1 MITPKILENNKQIT
15 LYLSNWLYNSG
26 LLGLYRILEFAK
38 TNFTLT
44 EYSLTINIEDL
55 KKIHTAFFE
64 FYIKKYL
71 LENLPN
77 KIISNLPK
85 SIKSKNKIKEIKS
98 IIINFLE
105 NTINYIPN
113 IQEYLE
119 NIENTLNDIENL
131 IIKQL
136 SDLND
141 SDNKLI
147 LQKLKPKETIEKEI
161 QKIKNFNLLGYFQGF
176 YFNKSILASPSNQKL
191 QLNQKLEKFYQEY
204 LKDITYTQNNLNSD
218 KYYTCVIC
226 NNKYQNREFLNEF
239 IETDF
244 SILGISSTEFLNYY
258 YYYKDQNKHYNLKC
272 KICEF
277 ILLCSFAGFTQ
288 KEEKDSTKTSY
299 IFLSAPFLTD
309 TIQFNQNLQ
318 NKNFIDILDKLIQE
332 STIIE
337 KIKYYINNIYIIE
350 INPGRKYEKAHK
362 FTFFYLNPILIELYL
377 ENANLIKS
385 LIEKLN
391 INIKYQNEYINLAN
405 ETIRNLSYQKNSI
418 PLIINL
424 IKQYLLK
431 EFYNL
436 EIIKSLIYLNFLIT
450 LKAIEKNKREKRGED
465 IMDSNKIFGIIK
477 SIEREAAQSF
487 SESEINSNKRSSIAF
502 RFLNL
507 IKGNKKED
515 FYNELLRLYI
525 VYNKPIPE
533 SVKNILYESDYISFQ
548 EKALAFITGF
558 INPISF
564 QKPIDKIST
573 ENLTENL
580 TENYNENLNEN
591 YE

>member
-1 MITPKILENNKQIT
+1 MITEKILENNNQIT
-15 LYLSNWLYNSG
+15 FYLSNWLYNSG

-38 TNFTLT
+38 INFTLT
-44 EYSLTINIEDL
+44 EYSLTINTKDL
-55 KKIHTAFFE
+55 KEISIAFFE

-71 LENLPN
+71 IEKLPEEIKNNL
-77 KIISNLPK
+77 SR
-85 SIKSKNKIKEIKS
+85 SIKSKNKININLKEIKS

-105 NTINYIPN
+105 NTINYTPN

-119 NIENTLNDIENL
+119 NIENSLKDIENL

-136 SDLND
+136 ADKF
-141 SDNKLI
+141 SDNTSIDNI
-147 LQKLKPKETIEKEI
+147 LQKLKIKEI
-161 QKIKNFNLLGYFQGF
+161 ISEEIEKIKNFNLLGYFQGF

-191 QLNQKLEKFYQEY
+191 PLNQKLEKFYQEY
-204 LKDITYTQNNLNSD
+204 IKDITYSQNNFNLD

-226 NNKYQNREFLNEF
+226 NNKYQSREFLNEF

-258 YYYKDQNKHYNLKC
+258 YYYKDKNKHYNLKC
-272 KICEF
+272 KVCEF

-288 KEEKDSTKTSY
+288 KEDKDSTKTSY

-309 TIQFNQNLQ
+309 IIQFNQNLQ
-318 NKNFIDILDKLIQE
+318 NKNFINILDKLIQQ

-337 KIKYYINNIYIIE
+337 KINYYINNIYIIE
-350 INPGRKYEKAHK
+350 LNPGRKYEKAHK

-377 ENANLIKS
+377 ENTNLIKS
-385 LIEKLN
+385 LIEEIN
-391 INIKYQNEYINLAN
+391 INIKYQNETINLAN

-418 PLIINL
+418 TLIINL

-431 EFYNL
+431 EFYN
-436 EIIKSLIYLNFLIT
+436 IKAIRSLIYLNFLIT
-450 LKAIEKNKREKRGED
+450 VKIIEKNKKEKRGED

-477 SIEREAAQSF
+477 SIERDAAQSF
-487 SESEINSNKRSSIAF
+487 SESEINSTKRSSIAF

-533 SVKNILYESDYISFQ
+533 SVRNILYESDYISFQ

-558 INPISF
+558 ITPLST
-564 QKPIDKIST
+564 QKQIETKTI
-573 ENLTENL
+573 
-580 TENYNENLNEN
+580 EN